1 MAKNNHLL
9 GKFSLAGIPP
19 VGRGVPQIVVTFDI
33 DANGILNV
41 SAVDKS
47 TGKESKITI
56 TNGGRLSEVE
66 IQRMVNEAAKYKKED
81 NKQRER
87 IAAKNSLESYAF
99 NMKSTMDD
107 DKVKDKVSE
116 QERENI
122 ISKCEEVIDWIDN
135 NQTAEQEEFISQQE
149 NLERIC
155 TRIETLFN
163 F

>member
-1 MAKNNHLL
+1 
-9 GKFSLAGIPP
+9 
-19 VGRGVPQIVVTFDI
+19 
-33 DANGILNV
+33 
-41 SAVDKS
+41 
-47 TGKESKITI
+47 
-56 TNGGRLSEVE
+56 
-66 IQRMVNEAAKYKKED
+66 MVNEAAKYKKED
-81 NKQRER
+81 DKQRKC
-87 IAAKNSLESYAF
+87 IAAKNSLESFAF
-99 NMKSTMDD
+99 NVKSTMED

-122 ISKCEEVIDWIDN
+122 ISKCKEVIDWIDN